1 MELKKYEELIEK
13 RDTYKK
19 RIKEI
24 ENELFINNG
33 LKLLLKIT
41 EIQRWYFFKNYE
53 MFLFDKNTS
62 LLWPNFTYIYP
73 EKIDKNELSAKSET
87 FEIHG
92 LKNWRIPS
100 RNEKEKTIQPGFPFY
115 EMIQNVENLDI
126 DVFSDFDKIIF
137 APCNDSFTNN
147 DFTKNN
153 ESELLSFFAKNGWIP
168 DLNNEFLENIF
179 MMFLTKE
186 NLQNELNKTEFE
198 INNYFNDEK
207 PTTDL
212 NDFKIDSILTQFD
225 LQKINSSLF
234 EYYKSI
240 IYLINLTISE
250 LSKNDKNIELI
261 NQLNALKKESENDLN
276 GIIKAKTLKEL
287 AKAEQKPKP
296 SFDFFVRYLSEKIK
310 LC

>member
-19 RIKEI
+19 RIKET

-73 EKIDKNELSAKSET
+73 EKIDKSELSAKSET

-137 APCNDSFTNN
+137 APCNDAFTNN

-168 DLNNEFLENIF
+168 DLNNEFLENVF
-179 MMFLTKE
+179 TMFLTKE
-186 NLQNELNKTEFE
+186 NLLNELIKIEYE

-207 PTTDL
+207 PINNL
-212 NDFKIDSILTQFD
+212 NGFEIESILKQFD

-234 EYYKSI
+234 EYYKGI

-250 LSKNDKNIELI
+250 LNKNDKNNELI
-261 NQLNALKKESENDLN
+261 IELNALKKESETELN
-276 GIIKAKTLKEL
+276 NIKKAKTLKEL

-296 SFDFFVRYLSEKIK
+296 SFVLFTQYLSEKIK
-310 LC
+310 